1 MLVDDETSQVY
12 FDTIKTEVFMS
23 GFLAGMI
30 SGCVIGAV
38 TTLLLLLLVSG
49 TQGRQGTSPNQ
60 VSQRTV
66 VVAALILLAI
76 GGVCYTMDLEKSALL
91 ALLLS
96 VLLVAK
102 LGGSKRGI
110 IAACIA
116 VLIVAWFLPPY
127 RSLWVNGLDNRIAL
141 ILFILGTFVG
151 SIVMEGDQWIKRWI
165 ANTDADR

>member
-1 MLVDDETSQVY
+1 
-12 FDTIKTEVFMS
+12 MS

-30 SGCVIGAV
+30 SGCIIGAV
-38 TTLLLLLLVSG
+38 ITLLLLLIVSG
-49 TQGRQGTSPNQ
+49 AQGKERNPPRQ
-60 VSQRTV
+60 VSQRKV
-66 VVAALILLAI
+66 FVAALILLAV
-76 GGVCYTMDLEKSALL
+76 GGACYSMDLEKSALL

-110 IAACIA
+110 VAACIA

-127 RSLWVNGLDNRIAL
+127 HSLWVSGLDNRIAL

-165 ANTDADR
+165 TNTDPDR

>member
-1 MLVDDETSQVY
+1 
-12 FDTIKTEVFMS
+12 
-23 GFLAGMI
+23 
-30 SGCVIGAV
+30 
-38 TTLLLLLLVSG
+38 
-49 TQGRQGTSPNQ
+49 
-60 VSQRTV
+60 
-66 VVAALILLAI
+66 
-76 GGVCYTMDLEKSALL
+76 MDLEKSALL

-127 RSLWVNGLDNRIAL
+127 RSLWVSGLDNRIAL

-165 ANTDADR
+165 TNTDPDR